1 MVLLY
6 YYFVAPDDLRGS
18 SKGAVKLPA
27 DPFSW
32 DHGSVFI
39 FLRALPLPPFRSHQH
54 LVPQLCELIVD
65 MACSAPASPD
75 NAQLAHRAACIGEA
89 LAPVHADT
97 LSTAVVGLPL

>member
-75 NAQLAHRAACIGEA
+75 NAQLGVHRRGTRAR
-89 LAPVHADT
+89 PDT